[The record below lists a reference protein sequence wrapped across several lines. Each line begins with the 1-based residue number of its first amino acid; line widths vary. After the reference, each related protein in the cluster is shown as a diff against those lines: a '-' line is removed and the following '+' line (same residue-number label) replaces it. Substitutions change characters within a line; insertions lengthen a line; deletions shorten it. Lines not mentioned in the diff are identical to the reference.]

1 MNTIYLQVHGMRCG
15 GCVKSVTAALQ
26 PLPGVQTV
34 EVDLPTGRVTVGG
47 NLPQGS
53 DSLVLALGAVG
64 YPAKLS
70 SAMPAAHVANISSSS
85 CG

>member
-1 MNTIYLQVHGMRCG
+1 MNTIYLQVQGLRCG

-47 NLPQGS
+47 NFAQGGES
-53 DSLVLALGAVG
+53 MVLALAAAG